1 MSRRQD
7 CNELRALIVKA
18 VAELPGHEVI
28 ARGLATELNWR
39 PLDDASS
46 LYALATHTIGNVR
59 HSFLNVLCGLP
70 VTRHRDAEF
79 MVSGGSAAE
88 IDARWNELTVQI
100 SDAIEELPATEL
112 DRERDHPRRGSI
124 SGRELLIVVA
134 RHAAEHYGQ
143 AQLTRDLVRARRSG

>member
-1 MSRRQD
+1 MQSSREIDLFWEKIRNTVD
-7 CNELRALIVKA
+7 EL
-18 VAELPGHEVI
+18 VACLE
-28 ARGLATELNWR
+28 GLDSDSLDWR
-39 PLDDASS
+39 PLDDANS

-70 VTRHRDAEF
+70 VTRERDAEF
-79 MVSGGSAAE
+79 MVSGGSVAE
-88 IDARWNELTVQI
+88 SEARWNELKDQI

-143 AQLTRDLVRARRSG
+143 ARLTRDLVKARLSG

>member
-1 MSRRQD
+1 MQSSREID
-7 CNELRALIVKA
+7 LFWEKIGNTVDELVGCLEGLDSDALD
-18 VAELPGHEVI
+18 
-28 ARGLATELNWR
+28 WR

-59 HSFLNVLCGLP
+59 HSFLSVLCGLP
-70 VTRHRDAEF
+70 VTRERDAEF

-112 DRERDHPRRGSI
+112 DREWEHPRRGSI
-124 SGRELLIVVA
+124 NGRELLIVVA

-143 AQLTRDLVRARRSG
+143 ARLTRDLVKARLSG

>member
-1 MSRRQD
+1 MESSREMDLFWEKIRNTLD
-7 CNELRALIVKA
+7 ELVGCLEGLDSDALD
-18 VAELPGHEVI
+18 
-28 ARGLATELNWR
+28 WR

-59 HSFLNVLCGLP
+59 HSFLSVLCGLP
-70 VTRHRDAEF
+70 VTRERDAEF

-88 IDARWNELTVQI
+88 IEARWNELKDQI
-100 SDAIEELPATEL
+100 SDAIEELPAIEL
-112 DRERDHPRRGSI
+112 DLERDHPRRGSI

-143 AQLTRDLVRARRSG
+143 AQLTRDLIKAQRSG